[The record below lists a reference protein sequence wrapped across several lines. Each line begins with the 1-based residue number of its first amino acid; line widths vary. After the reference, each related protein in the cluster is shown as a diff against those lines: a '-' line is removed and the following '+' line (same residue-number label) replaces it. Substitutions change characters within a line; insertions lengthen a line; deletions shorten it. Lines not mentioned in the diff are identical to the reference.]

1 MHLDEELVQRLL
13 HGELDR
19 PAETSARDHLVLCD
33 DCRGRVADAE
43 REEAEVL
50 QLLRH
55 LDHPAPRVD
64 PREIAARWRTP
75 GLGWGRQAAAILLG
89 LGLAGV
95 AYAAPGS
102 PVAGWVRAVAAWV
115 DGGPTQ
121 PAATPPA
128 STQATDPAV
137 PGIAVS
143 PGRRLVI
150 LFPLPPAKAEA
161 LVSLTDSADV
171 VVRAVTGDASFSSEV
186 DRLVIESRD
195 SAAAFEIQV
204 PRSAPWVEIR
214 AAGSRIFLK
223 QGPRVT
229 TEKPPAP
236 GGTYIL
242 RLTPH
247 GP

>member
-13 HGELDR
+13 HGELGR
-19 PAETSARDHLVLCD
+19 PAETSARDHLVSCD

-43 REEAEVL
+43 REESEVL

-55 LDHPAPRVD
+55 LDHPAPQVD
-64 PREIAARWRTP
+64 PEEVVARGRSP
-75 GLGWGRQAAAILLG
+75 YFGWGRRAAAILLG

-102 PVAGWVRAVAAWV
+102 PVRGWVRAVADWV
-115 DGGPTQ
+115 DGRPTR
-121 PAATPPA
+121 PTATPG

-150 LFPLPPAKAEA
+150 LFPSPPAKAEA
-161 LVSLTDSADV
+161 LVSLTDGADV
-171 VVRAVTGDASFSSEV
+171 VVRAVTGEASFSSEV

-195 SAAAFEIQV
+195 SAATFEIQI

-229 TEKPPAP
+229 SEKPPAP

-242 RLTPH
+242 PLTPS